1 MNKNITKDIKYNE
14 FPDVDDELEQ
24 KYVNS
29 GGVLS
34 TPNEIHL
41 ILLSNRIIPGKPL
54 SISRKAEMDIILTPE
69 TAEQIGQLLI
79 SEAQKN
85 KKSSKNQE
93 D

>member
-1 MNKNITKDIKYNE
+1 MNKNVTKDINYDQ

-24 KYVNS
+24 KYVNG

-79 SEAQKN
+79 SEAQKY
-85 KKSSKNQE
+85 KKSSKN
-93 D
+93 